1 MKLYVASVIGLLC
14 ICLCLLGG
22 CETET
27 SKPPVEEVP
36 PVSAT
41 AGPDKQVSDDQ
52 QPVNEP
58 GTDDQ
63 PPAEEL
69 SSPEPVEVVKV
80 RELPNPEDLS
90 CTETPLLYDFVYG
103 CLDYHAPIRRD
114 LIESEFYIMRHSS
127 CPEVL
132 HCDWYMVQEDY
143 AMPPL
148 GSRITSVEIDPE
160 YFESIEPLIE
170 KLPAER
176 RLVEGD
182 WELLL
187 LTLYDEAG
195 IYGFN
200 DEGKWG
206 EMTPRMFAVLQAY
219 TDGLFKQEVNAGA
232 GWPTE
237 WLRREPYC
245 EKMSVL
251 PMLKLEDAWWDSW
264 VFRKQYPIVREADGE
279 VLGYVSTSQPE
290 TFDVYS
296 EEYSNNGA
304 PLRLTYNE
312 MWMTLTTEGLVLE
325 GAPEL
330 KYQEENY
337 DFG

>member
-22 CETET
+22 CD
-27 SKPPVEEVP
+27 
-36 PVSAT
+36 A
-41 AGPDKQVSDDQ
+41 
-52 QPVNEP
+52 EP
-58 GTDDQ
+58 SQ
-63 PPAEEL
+63 PPAEETPPAISTTEPSEPVNDSSIETQQPTTAPEL
-69 SSPEPVEVVKV
+69 PEEPNSPEPVEVVKV
-80 RELPNPEDLS
+80 RELPNPESLS
-90 CTETPLLYDFVYG
+90 YTETPLLYDFVHG

-132 HCDWYMVQEDY
+132 HCDWYMIQEDY

-160 YFESIEPLIE
+160 YLESIEPLIE

-195 IYGFN
+195 VCGF
-200 DEGKWG
+200 DDDGKWG

-251 PMLKLEDAWWDSW
+251 PVLKLEDSWWDSW
-264 VFRKQYPIVREADGE
+264 VFRKQYSIVREADGE

-290 TFDVYS
+290 MFDVYS

-304 PLRLTYNE
+304 PLHLTYNE
-312 MWMTLTTEGLVLE
+312 MWMTLVSENLILE

-330 KYQEENY
+330 KYQEESY
-337 DFG
+337 DFD